1 MALEDKLVLNLSFDE
16 ADGATKTYD
25 YSSNRADGIV
35 ENAKFEAG
43 KSNNCINF
51 TGEGTCKVER
61 SVLDISRAFTLATY
75 VKLHEP
81 ASRIIVMLNYAGIG
95 NIYSL
100 SIDVNPETWYYLAV
114 VRNGT
119 HIDTYLNGAL
129 IENGVVSTSWG
140 NPVGFSIS
148 EDNYATLLG
157 NACIDETKLY
167 QAALTQEEVLGLLD
181 NTKQLAFYVDGIN
194 IKERFGVCV
203 SKIKGIA
210 DSLKMKE
217 PLKVDWDGYHG
228 EQVDLSRPRFEARD
242 ITVECFIKTTGGKL
256 AFMQAVH
263 DFFELFNTPHTDYSQ
278 NGKNGDLMP
287 RGLHRFMVDIHPTKP
302 LVYEVYKEDNVEV
315 EKEWNDKKM
324 VGTFTLKL
332 REPEPIKRVLKHLRI
347 NENSKQVTIN
357 LTTTK
362 MVNVY
367 WGDGTTTQDVS
378 GTDVELTHDYQL
390 NGEYFPV
397 ITGVVE
403 DIAKFD
409 TNAIIVWNKL

>member
-1 MALEDKLVLNLSFDE
+1 
-16 ADGATKTYD
+16 
-25 YSSNRADGIV
+25 
-35 ENAKFEAG
+35 
-43 KSNNCINF
+43 
-51 TGEGTCKVER
+51 
-61 SVLDISRAFTLATY
+61 
-75 VKLHEP
+75 
-81 ASRIIVMLNYAGIG
+81 
-95 NIYSL
+95 
-100 SIDVNPETWYYLAV
+100 
-114 VRNGT
+114 
-119 HIDTYLNGAL
+119 
-129 IENGVVSTSWG
+129 
-140 NPVGFSIS
+140 
-148 EDNYATLLG
+148 
-157 NACIDETKLY
+157 
-167 QAALTQEEVLGLLD
+167 
-181 NTKQLAFYVDGIN
+181 
-194 IKERFGVCV
+194 
-203 SKIKGIA
+203 
-210 DSLKMKE
+210 
-217 PLKVDWDGYHG
+217 
-228 EQVDLSRPRFEARD
+228 
-242 ITVECFIKTTGGKL
+242 
-256 AFMQAVH
+256 
-263 DFFELFNTPHTDYSQ
+263 
-278 NGKNGDLMP
+278 MP

-324 VGTFTLKL
+324 IGTFTLKL